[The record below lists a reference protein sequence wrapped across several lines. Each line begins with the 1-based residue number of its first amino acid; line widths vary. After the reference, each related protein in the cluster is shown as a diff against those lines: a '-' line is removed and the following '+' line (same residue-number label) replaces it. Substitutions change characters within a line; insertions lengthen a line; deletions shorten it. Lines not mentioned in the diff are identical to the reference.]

1 MKVKIRFSQRETMT
15 VSEGVLSKDVKIIPT
30 LTGIEITNKDGELIK
45 DTVVTALGSRLA
57 QKRFTASK
65 GWAK

>member
-1 MKVKIRFSQRETMT
+1 MT

-30 LTGIEITNKDGELIK
+30 LVGVEMTNKDGELIK

-57 QKRFTASK
+57 QKRFIASK